1 MTEVYDGTKKEP
13 HPEEAAPA
21 AVSKDAR
28 RFAKAEKGSPRQPPV
43 SSVIWQLSREAG

>member
-1 MTEVYDGTKKEP
+1 MREAIDGIKKRP

-28 RFAKAEKGSPRQPPV
+28 RRSNKADPIKENR
-43 SSVIWQLSREAG
+43 